1 MQYIYM
7 KQCLFQEIQ
16 DIPRRVTASH
26 GFRRLHTVGANLGT
40 LVAVQMYHLRDRP
53 RDYAMTVRN
62 IYNTQLWPRG
72 VSLSTACDAIIRKK
86 RDAQAYK
93 FFEMLVM
100 PDKDITDE

>member
-40 LVAVQMYHLRDRP
+40 LVAVQMYH
-53 RDYAMTVRN
+53 
-62 IYNTQLWPRG
+62 RG